1 MKRCPNC
8 GKQFPDDA
16 NFCPGDAGRLEPDAG
31 DTHRGVAP
39 GGANPAE
46 APVVADALSAR
57 FDLGG
62 AMGGGVTGEVFHARD
77 REVGAVC
84 AVKLVHASVFPN
96 PLLLQ
101 RAERELKQLERLQLP
116 EVVRVLAHGRRGE
129 QLWIAMELVGG
140 MSLDKIV
147 AQGGPLQPVRACRIV
162 RAVAHGLAE
171 AAKQGVIHR
180 DLAPKNILIETT
192 GVLDSVKIINFSIAT
207 PFSDR
212 VQGAAEFLSPEQV
225 DGKPADQR
233 SSIYSLGALLYFAV
247 AGRPPFAGEA
257 AAVHRAHAQ
266 EAPPPL
272 SQLTAVPPQLEQI
285 VMRALEKASAKRYM
299 TLQQFIGELDSFLTT
314 GGATAAVV
322 APGQAQGK
330 PLSQAPAATMMGVG
344 GKSPFGAVP
353 GVGPAAAPQPFEA
366 PASQPVYV
374 QPPVQA
380 PQPAQPPQPVP
391 MAVPPM
397 QPMQPMQLSPQQQMT
412 PPLGYGAGPG
422 AGPGPGAAKGAGA
435 GAGAGKGKGKGG
447 KEKPAAEKGKFRETM
462 WFKKGELDAAAAQA
476 AAAAK
481 EGDLVLDK
489 VDALPN
495 EDRYKDDGSIGRQDA
510 EKFSLRT
517 GATQMNMQAVRP
529 GQVGPDVSTTDL
541 AAEMKTGRGLIIALL
556 LIGLAGVVGVIVYF
570 VS

>member
-31 DTHRGVAP
+31 ETHRGVAP
-39 GGANPAE
+39 GGANPPG

-140 MSLDKIV
+140 TSLDKLV
-147 AQGGPLQPVRACRIV
+147 AQGGPVQPVRACRIV

-180 DLAPKNILIETT
+180 DLSPKNILIETT

-247 AGRPPFAGEA
+247 AGRPPFSGEP

-266 EAPPPL
+266 EPPPPL
-272 SQLTAVPPQLEQI
+272 SQLAAVPPQLEQ
-285 VMRALEKASAKRYM
+285 
-299 TLQQFIGELDSFLTT
+299 
-314 GGATAAVV
+314 
-322 APGQAQGK
+322 
-330 PLSQAPAATMMGVG
+330 
-344 GKSPFGAVP
+344 
-353 GVGPAAAPQPFEA
+353 
-366 PASQPVYV
+366 
-374 QPPVQA
+374 
-380 PQPAQPPQPVP
+380 
-391 MAVPPM
+391 
-397 QPMQPMQLSPQQQMT
+397 
-412 PPLGYGAGPG
+412 
-422 AGPGPGAAKGAGA
+422 
-435 GAGAGKGKGKGG
+435 
-447 KEKPAAEKGKFRETM
+447 
-462 WFKKGELDAAAAQA
+462 
-476 AAAAK
+476 
-481 EGDLVLDK
+481 
-489 VDALPN
+489 
-495 EDRYKDDGSIGRQDA
+495 
-510 EKFSLRT
+510 
-517 GATQMNMQAVRP
+517 
-529 GQVGPDVSTTDL
+529 
-541 AAEMKTGRGLIIALL
+541 
-556 LIGLAGVVGVIVYF
+556 
-570 VS
+570 